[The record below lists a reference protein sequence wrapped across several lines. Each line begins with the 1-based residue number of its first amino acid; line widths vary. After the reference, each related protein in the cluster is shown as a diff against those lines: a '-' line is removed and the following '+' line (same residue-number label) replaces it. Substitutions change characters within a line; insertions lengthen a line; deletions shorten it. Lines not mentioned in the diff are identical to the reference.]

1 MVCGLAVLLAG
12 AADLAACVP
21 KAGACIR
28 AAFALAVQTSLAL
41 AGALFRGAAEVLN
54 AYVAFFSAGGLSA
67 IDAVFFFLCGLGL
80 CGCNQKTYGQAGV
93 EQGGWQ
99 FLAAYCGRLM
109 GCCGHSVAFW
119 LHSSRVSG
127 GVCIVP
133 PRNLSMAFFC
143 SGCLYSAK
151 RGWRLA
157 GVVVIIM
164 RPCMVQG
171 ARRYPSSLRR
181 K

>member
-1 MVCGLAVLLAG
+1 MVAAG
-12 AADLAACVP
+12 V
-21 KAGACIR
+21 GALFARISQAR
-28 AAFALAVQTSLAL
+28 ASIGHAFALAVQTSLAL

-54 AYVAFFSAGGLSA
+54 AYVAFFPAGGLSA

-171 ARRYPSSLRR
+171 ARRYPSSFRR